1 MTVPHQSYYE
11 LKKETSDEFARKT
24 LLYNLECL
32 NGNIRACARKVRC
45 SHHTVYLALKKQAQ
59 GDLTDTSHRPK
70 GRHPNK
76 IEDEKEQMIIDYR
89 KKTNLGKRRL
99 RYHIY
104 QREGVDIPESTIGK
118 VLKRNN
124 LIKKRRTVK
133 RKRPRSYN
141 LEALFPFERLQADVK
156 EILDKGTL
164 PSKVY
169 EYLKR
174 SHLPLYQW
182 TVIDVLTRIRFL
194 AFSYRKD
201 WFCGKAFC
209 QYVIWWIRSFGFLY
223 TLEMQ
228 TDGGVEFAASH
239 PGSFERNYKAIFEPL
254 QVKRAVIRKGHP
266 EDNAFVERSHRTDD
280 EEFYIPYLT
289 SIKDEKDLLKR
300 CIWWE
305 HIYNLERP
313 HQGLD
318 NLTPYEK
325 LKSLGYVT
333 GEEIC
338 LFPPL
343 ILDKVCMLDLFQI
356 KRKSVQDHIDYY
368 LILETFKINFGKN

>member
-11 LKKETSDEFARKT
+11 LKKETSEEFARKT

-45 SHHTVYLALKKQAQ
+45 SAHTVYLALKKQTL
-59 GDLTDTSHRPK
+59 GDLTDESHRPK
-70 GRHPNK
+70 GRHPSQ

-89 KKTNLGKRRL
+89 KKTKLGKRRL
-99 RYHIY
+99 RYYIY
-104 QREGVDIPESTIGK
+104 QKEGVDIPESTIGK

-124 LIKKRRTVK
+124 LIKKRRRKVK

-141 LEALFPFERLQADVK
+141 LGALFPFERLQADVK

-164 PSKVY
+164 PSDVY
-169 EYLKR
+169 EHLQR
-174 SHLPLYQW
+174 SSLPLYQW

-228 TDGGVEFAASH
+228 TDGGVEFAASS
-239 PGSFERNYKAIFEPL
+239 PGSFERNRKAIFEPL
-254 QVKRAVIRKGHP
+254 HVERAVIRKGHP

-289 SIKDEKDLLKR
+289 SMNNEKDLLKR
-300 CIWWE
+300 AIWWE

-313 HQGLD
+313 HQLMKD
-318 NLTPYEK
+318 LNL
-325 LKSLGYVT
+325 
-333 GEEIC
+333 
-338 LFPPL
+338 
-343 ILDKVCMLDLFQI
+343 
-356 KRKSVQDHIDYY
+356 
-368 LILETFKINFGKN
+368 